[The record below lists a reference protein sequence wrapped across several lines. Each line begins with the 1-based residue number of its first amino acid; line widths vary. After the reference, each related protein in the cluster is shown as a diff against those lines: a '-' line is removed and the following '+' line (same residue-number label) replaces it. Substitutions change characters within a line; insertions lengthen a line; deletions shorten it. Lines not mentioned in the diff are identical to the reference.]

1 MVMIIVQVKGTQKNL
16 LWCMG
21 ILLCPNHLQV
31 KDKIWTKK
39 KKKKKKRENGVEHKK
54 VSFLAVSLSIGES

>member
-31 KDKIWTKK
+31 KDKLRKKKTTKK
-39 KKKKKKRENGVEHKK
+39 HENGVERHKK

>member
-1 MVMIIVQVKGTQKNL
+1 MVMKIVEVKGTQKKL

-21 ILLCPNHLQV
+21 ILLCPNHLQE
-31 KDKIWTKK
+31 KNKK
-39 KKKKKKRENGVEHKK
+39 KKKKTTKKHENGVERHKK

>member
-31 KDKIWTKK
+31 KDKIWKK
-39 KKKKKKRENGVEHKK
+39 KKHENGVQHKK

>member
-1 MVMIIVQVKGTQKNL
+1 MVMIIVQAKGTQKNL

-21 ILLCPNHLQV
+21 ILLCPNYLQV
-31 KDKIWTKK
+31 KDKLWKKTTTKK
-39 KKKKKKRENGVEHKK
+39 HENGVERHKK

>member
-21 ILLCPNHLQV
+21 ILLCLNHLQV
-31 KDKIWTKK
+31 KDKIWKTKTKK
-39 KKKKKKRENGVEHKK
+39 HENGVEHKK

>member
-1 MVMIIVQVKGTQKNL
+1 MIIVQVKGTQKKL

-31 KDKIWTKK
+31 KDKIWKK
-39 KKKKKKRENGVEHKK
+39 KHENGVQHKK

>member
-1 MVMIIVQVKGTQKNL
+1 MIMVMIIIPVKGRRKNL

-31 KDKIWTKK
+31 TDTIWKK
-39 KKKKKKRENGVEHKK
+39 KKKKHDNGVL
-54 VSFLAVSLSIGES
+54 VVSLSIGES

>member
-31 KDKIWTKK
+31 KEKSWKKTKT
-39 KKKKKKRENGVEHKK
+39 KKRENGVEHKK

>member
-39 KKKKKKRENGVEHKK
+39 KGKKRENGVEHKK

>member
-1 MVMIIVQVKGTQKNL
+1 MVMIIVQAKGTQKNL

-31 KDKIWTKK
+31 KGKIWKK
-39 KKKKKKRENGVEHKK
+39 KKTKTKKHENGVEHKK
-54 VSFLAVSLSIGES
+54 VSFLAVSLRIGES

>member
-21 ILLCPNHLQV
+21 ILLWPNHLQV
-31 KDKIWTKK
+31 KDKIWKK
-39 KKKKKKRENGVEHKK
+39 IKTKKRENGVEHKK

>member
-21 ILLCPNHLQV
+21 ILLWPNHLQV
-31 KDKIWTKK
+31 KDKIWKKKTTTTKK
-39 KKKKKKRENGVEHKK
+39 HENGVEHKK

>member
-1 MVMIIVQVKGTQKNL
+1 MYGNTSMSKSLTSKRQNL
-16 LWCMG
+16 
-21 ILLCPNHLQV
+21 N
-31 KDKIWTKK
+31 KK

>member
-21 ILLCPNHLQV
+21 ILLCLNHLQV
-31 KDKIWTKK
+31 KDKIWKTKTKTKK
-39 KKKKKKRENGVEHKK
+39 HENGVEHKK